1 MLVSEVLKGSPIDC
15 VYSSPLLRA
24 RQTANEILRLHP
36 GFKLKISSLITEVFS
51 MFQGKPNEMLARYAL
66 DVYAGKDQKY
76 EQPEDVIRRVQKF
89 IYRIRKNHFRRHVA
103 AVTHGD
109 VVLFAIFLANNIPVT
124 AENKLNLNKIGVV
137 KNYPATGSITTL
149 TYQTT
154 DMEEIPK
161 VSYAAP
167 PFINSPLW

>member
-1 MLVSEVLKGSPIDC
+1 M
-15 VYSSPLLRA
+15 LRA
-24 RQTANEILRLHP
+24 RQTANEILRFHP

-51 MFQGKPNEMLARYAL
+51 MFQGKSNKMLARYSL
-66 DVYAGKDQKY
+66 DVYAGNDPKY
-76 EQPEDVIRRVQKF
+76 EQPEDVIRRTQNF
-89 IYRIRKNHFRRHVA
+89 IHRIRKRHYGGHVA

-109 VVLFAIFLANNIPVT
+109 IVLFAIFRANKISVT
-124 AENKLNLNKIGVV
+124 AANKLNLNKIGIV